1 MATTDLRVTKR
12 FRNSL
17 DKDDHFQ
24 STVTGRKIRVFCS
37 DPEATDS
44 SSDEEDTADRSA
56 TRRIVCEIVI
66 GAKTDNKESVEHKER
81 KKLTGVRLRK
91 WGKWASE
98 IRDPFTRK
106 RIWLG
111 TFNTAEEASDA
122 YTAKKHEFETRKS
135 DQCNLSSPCIKSDV
149 PVHWKKRWR
158 GSVYD
163 PAVRKQG
170 QVALAS
176 DLEEEAL
183 KALESMKQGHLSTE
197 TTSGTTSVEEEN
209 NKPQWLGLGLGLG
222 IELMG
227 QFNSQ
232 LNDDLKIC

>member
-1 MATTDLRVTKR
+1 MATDLRVTKR
-12 FRNSL
+12 FRDSLNSN
-17 DKDDHFQ
+17 DQ
-24 STVTGRKIRVFCS
+24 STITGKNLRKIRVFCS

-44 SSDEEDTADRSA
+44 SSDEEDAADRSA
-56 TRRIVCEIVI
+56 TRRIVCEILI
-66 GAKTDNKESVEHKER
+66 GAKSEPKELVDHKER

-111 TFNTAEEASDA
+111 TFNTAEEASEA

-135 DQCNLSSPCIKSDV
+135 DQCNRTNPCIKSDDA

-183 KALESMKQGHLSTE
+183 KAHWS
-197 TTSGTTSVEEEN
+197 
-209 NKPQWLGLGLGLG
+209 P
-222 IELMG
+222 
-227 QFNSQ
+227 
-232 LNDDLKIC
+232 

>member
-1 MATTDLRVTKR
+1 MATTVTKR

-17 DKDDHFQ
+17 DKDDQFQ

-44 SSDEEDTADRSA
+44 SSDEEDAADRSA

-66 GAKTDNKESVEHKER
+66 GAKSDNKDSVER

-135 DQCNLSSPCIKSDV
+135 DQCNRTSPCVKSEA

-209 NKPQWLGLGLGLG
+209 NKPQWLGLGLG

-227 QFNSQ
+227 KFNSR